1 MIDEFGDFFDR
12 SGYRYQLRGSAI
24 AYKVHRNNTNVTFPH
39 IVQLSAKITD
49 NRSIRTADAEKVA
62 EKVYQT
68 LSMEGAVF
76 SKHIELI
83 TP

>member
-12 SGYRYQLRGSAI
+12 SGYRYQLRGSSV
-24 AYKVHRNNTNVTFPH
+24 AYKVHRNNTNVTVLH
-39 IVQLSAKITD
+39 NVQLTAKLTD

-62 EKVYQT
+62 EKIYQM

-76 SKHIELI
+76 SKHIEVI
-83 TP
+83 AS